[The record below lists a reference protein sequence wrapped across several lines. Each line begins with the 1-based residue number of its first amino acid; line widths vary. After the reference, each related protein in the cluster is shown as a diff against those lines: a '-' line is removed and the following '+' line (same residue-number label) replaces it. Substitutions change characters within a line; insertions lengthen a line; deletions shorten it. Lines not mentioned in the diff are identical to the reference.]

1 MNDIR
6 LKEIP
11 FVFEGRTYILR
22 CNMNVLADVQA
33 AYGGDLSPALSGRGT
48 MRSVMEFLAA
58 MMNDYADEQGWFNP
72 DAVTGVPIL
81 QASFTARKLVPILQ
95 ASFTARKLG
104 RNLRREDIPMAKIL
118 ALVTAAIT
126 PIKKETSVP
135 ASGNPG
141 N

>member
-72 DAVTGVPIL
+72 DAVSG
-81 QASFTARKLVPILQ
+81 VPILQ